1 MTMTDPIADMLTRL
15 RNAYR
20 AKHKEVEI
28 PASKIKRRIAEIL
41 LEGNYIS
48 KLEFADDTRQ
58 GMLRLYLSYTA
69 SGQSAITGLKRLSKP
84 GLRVYYDKNQIRKM
98 TRHSGTLIFSTSS
111 GVMTDSE
118 ASRLGIGGELLCRV
132 W

>member
-48 KLEFADDTRQ
+48 KLEFADDNKQ
-58 GMLRLYLSYTA
+58 GILRLYLSYTA
-69 SGQSAITGLKRLSKP
+69 SGESAISGLKRLSRP
-84 GLRVYYDKNQIRKM
+84 GLRVYYDKDQIRKM
-98 TRHSGTLIFSTSS
+98 TRHLGMLIVSSSS
-111 GVMTDSE
+111 GVMTDAE
-118 ASRLGIGGELLCRV
+118 ARRRGIGGELLCRV

>member
-15 RNAYR
+15 RNACR
-20 AKHKEVEI
+20 AQHKEVEI

-48 KLEFADDTRQ
+48 KLEPVDDNKQ
-58 GMLRLYLSYTA
+58 GILRVGLSYTA
-69 SGQSAITGLKRLSKP
+69 SGESLITGLKRLSRP
-84 GLRVYYDKNQIRKM
+84 GLRVYYDKDQIRKM
-98 TRHSGTLIFSTSS
+98 TRHLGMLIVSTSS
-111 GVMTDSE
+111 GVMTD
-118 ASRLGIGGELLCRV
+118 AQARRMGIGGELLCRV

>member
-20 AKHKEVEI
+20 AQHKEVEI

-48 KLEFADDTRQ
+48 KLEFADDNKQ
-58 GMLRLYLSYTA
+58 GILRLYLSYTA
-69 SGQSAITGLKRLSKP
+69 SGESAISGLKRLSRP
-84 GLRVYYDKNQIRKM
+84 GLRVYYDKDQIRKM
-98 TRHSGTLIFSTSS
+98 TRHLGMLIVSSSS
-111 GVMTDSE
+111 GVMTDAE
-118 ASRLGIGGELLCRV
+118 ARRRGIGGELLCRV

>member
-98 TRHSGTLIFSTSS
+98 TRHSGTLILSTSS

>member
-58 GMLRLYLSYTA
+58 GMLRLGLSYTA

-84 GLRVYYDKNQIRKM
+84 GLRVYYDKSQIRKM
-98 TRHSGTLIFSTSS
+98 TRHSGTLILSTSS

-118 ASRLGIGGELLCRV
+118 ASRQGIGGELLCRV

>member
-15 RNAYR
+15 RNASR

-48 KLEFADDTRQ
+48 KLESVDDSKQ
-58 GMLRLYLSYTA
+58 GILRLGLSYTA
-69 SGQSAITGLKRLSKP
+69 SGESIITGLKRFSKP
-84 GLRVYYDKNQIRKM
+84 GLRVYYDKDRIRKM
-98 TRHSGTLIFSTSS
+98 TRHLGMLIVSTSS
-111 GVMTDSE
+111 GVMTDAE
-118 ASRLGIGGELLCRV
+118 ARRMGIGGELLCRV